1 MAAKEMWDY
10 LTATAANSTSLL
22 DVKPQ
27 GVIVESGFKN
37 ATIHTADDNS
47 EQRVAWSNKTVFTA
61 TLQFNLFNA
70 SDMGTVFDY
79 YHSTALGN
87 GITRS
92 FRWLHGSTVGDGHT
106 YTVRFASH
114 PSRSISIENF
124 HGMQNVALRILGR
137 ATS

>member
-10 LTATAANSTSLL
+10 LAVEAADSTSLL

-47 EQRVAWSNKTVFTA
+47 EQRVAWSNKTVFKV

-70 SDMGTVFDY
+70 SDIGTVFDFY
-79 YHSTALGN
+79 NSTALGN
-87 GITRS
+87 GLTRS
-92 FRWLHGSTVGDGHT
+92 FRWLHGSTAGDGHT
-106 YTVRFASH
+106 YTVRYASH
-114 PSRSISIENF
+114 PSRGISIENF
-124 HGMQNVALRILGR
+124 HSMQNMSLRVLGR
-137 ATS
+137 AT